1 MFDYFMMT
9 YDEAILAGFKRNPL
23 ESAMWLRE
31 GLNYI
36 GCNKCWK
43 KWNIWKI
50 LGDGRHDF
58 PA

>member
-1 MFDYFMMT
+1 MMT